1 MFELIL
7 LLRLQVLP
15 LTTLIQFS
23 FTNVMG
29 SPSEILASMPDP
41 MRPYLL
47 QIVFVMVLVTIMY
60 IYLRLVFFKP
70 LTQMMSNRS
79 AEIQKGFDT
88 KQIAAQKI
96 ANEQKK
102 YQEQMKALRAKAFD
116 RKKELS
122 SLANLEKNQ
131 LIEQAQRE
139 VALLRSQARKTI
151 EQSSSEARKSLDGE
165 IQSLADAMV
174 RQILPKGT
182 R

>member
-1 MFELIL
+1 
-7 LLRLQVLP
+7 VLP

-23 FTNVMG
+23 STNFMG

-79 AEIQKGFDT
+79 AEIQKGFNT

-102 YQEQMKALRAKAFD
+102 IPRTNESP
-116 RKKELS
+116 S
-122 SLANLEKNQ
+122 S
-131 LIEQAQRE
+131 
-139 VALLRSQARKTI
+139 
-151 EQSSSEARKSLDGE
+151 
-165 IQSLADAMV
+165 
-174 RQILPKGT
+174 
-182 R
+182 